1 MKYPIY
7 LLILIFFSCRTANNF
22 YQGRITNEENQPLE
36 GVIVAEEHRH
46 KQTKTDKTGYFKLDR
61 SPDWLGNLIFI
72 KDGYRQDTIPTVWH
86 QAGETIG
93 YNFIENDTTIVKL
106 QRIETNETT
115 VPRQSIRLARL
126 DSIDKANSESV
137 IAAGE
142 LVTKAFVR
150 LKDGDNIIHLYSN
163 IRQDHRI
170 FGYAEPNIKSER
182 LFLLSVFTN
191 DVKDNPFGLKLGAYY
206 ETADMKDLILK
217 YISTT
222 GNFIK
227 AVATDNQNNS
237 TTLYFEKQWIEL
249 E

>member
-1 MKYPIY
+1 MKYLAY
-7 LLILIFFSCRTANNF
+7 LLILIFFSCKTANNF
-22 YQGRITNEENQPLE
+22 YQGRVTNEENQPLE
-36 GVIVAEEHRH
+36 GVIVAEDHH
-46 KQTKTDKTGYFKLDR
+46 DKQTKTDKTGYFKLDR

-72 KDGYRQDTIPTVWH
+72 KQGYRQDTIPTVWH
-86 QAGETIG
+86 QAGETTR

-106 QRIETNETT
+106 QHIPTKEKST
-115 VPRQSIRLARL
+115 PLSRL
-126 DSIDKANSESV
+126 DSIDKANSETV

-142 LVTKAFVR
+142 LVTRAFVR
-150 LKDGDNIIHLYSN
+150 LKDGDSIIHLSSN

-170 FGYAEPNIKSER
+170 FGYAEPDNKSER

-206 ETADMKDLILK
+206 ETAGMKDLILK
-217 YISTT
+217 YISTNE
-222 GNFIK
+222 NFVK
-227 AVATDNQNNS
+227 ATATDNQNHS